1 MKKIIIKV
9 IFIFILILGFTAS
22 AQSKKW
28 TLEECIVYALENNIS
43 IKQSEL
49 DLKVS
54 DVEKLEAIGNFLPTL
69 SGTANYGVN
78 TGVSINPVTNQF
90 ENNTF
95 RSASSN
101 INSGINIYN
110 GLANW
115 KTLQRAKINKISNTY
130 KLDKMKDDIML
141 SIANSYLQILFN
153 KEQLKVLK
161 NQNKISKENLARTK
175 QLIDAGTI
183 PAGDIYD
190 LQATD
195 AGQEQQIINAE
206 NRLLISKLGLAQTL
220 LIKDYDTFDI
230 DSEIM
235 DIPVTTILNETPEAI
250 AVKAKDVV
258 KDIKIA
264 ATNLEIAKKDV
275 QIARSSYQPTL
286 SGFVGYNT
294 RFAQSNPQPVIE
306 QLSTFDGTTL
316 GVQISVP
323 VLNGFTTRGRVQRS
337 KINQELSNYLLEQA
351 ELDLE
356 RTVFQAYN
364 DLLNAKKTYEAAL
377 KTKEARKFA
386 FDFSKERYEVGL
398 LNSFDFN
405 QSSILY
411 ENAQSEVLR
420 TKYDYIFRIKLLEFY
435 YGIPIVQKQ

>member
-1 MKKIIIKV
+1 M
-9 IFIFILILGFTAS
+9 
-22 AQSKKW
+22 
-28 TLEECIVYALENNIS
+28 
-43 IKQSEL
+43 
-49 DLKVS
+49 
-54 DVEKLEAIGNFLPTL
+54 
-69 SGTANYGVN
+69 
-78 TGVSINPVTNQF
+78 TNQF